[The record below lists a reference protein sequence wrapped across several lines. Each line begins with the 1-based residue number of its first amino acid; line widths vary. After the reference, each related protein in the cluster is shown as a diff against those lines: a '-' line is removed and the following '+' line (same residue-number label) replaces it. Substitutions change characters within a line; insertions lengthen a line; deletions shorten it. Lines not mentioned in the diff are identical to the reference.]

1 MQQFDLNYYGRLGHD
16 QVSNYYFQNATLLS
30 PVNWGAVYNESNHDP

>member
-1 MQQFDLNYYGRLGHD
+1 MLQFDLNYFGRLEHD
-16 QVSNYYFQNATLLS
+16 QISNYYFQNATLS